1 MKNKKNIMKYTG
13 DQEDLM
19 FAGEYVKGFWFIKF
33 KGKIIKLNNKVTYST
48 FNKAKAGLKTHI
60 YQQFCQGHYWHKNKG
75 NSFEKEGGFMRYG
88 GHELGRCGEDFKPMS
103 KEMTDWL
110 LGEGIFIITDQT

>member
-1 MKNKKNIMKYTG
+1 MKYTG

-60 YQQFCQGHYWHKNKG
+60 YQQFCQGHYWHKGCKNT
-75 NSFEKEGGFMRYG
+75 FADEGGHYRNG
-88 GHELGRCGEDFKPMS
+88 GVMAGLDKVFKVMGT
-103 KEMTDWL
+103 ETTEWL
-110 LGEGIFIITDQT
+110 LNEGIFTIEIIKI